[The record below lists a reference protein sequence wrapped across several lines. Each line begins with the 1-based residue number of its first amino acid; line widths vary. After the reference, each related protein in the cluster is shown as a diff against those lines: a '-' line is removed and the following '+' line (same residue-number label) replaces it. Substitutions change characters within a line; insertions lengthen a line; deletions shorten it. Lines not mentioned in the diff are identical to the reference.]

1 MNGNKKSQ
9 TDDQYKPLYYRAMI
23 DGNLLL
29 LKTILILNSGAL
41 ASILVAISRSD
52 DSGFAQVVIAAA
64 YKFWWGLLAAIISLM
79 TFKPLEE
86 DFDDLKKHWDKHK
99 PMIIFSAFLVLF
111 SCGIFLYGIRIILAG
126 LTTLWPEAVSVD
138 G

>member
-1 MNGNKKSQ
+1 MSQ
-9 TDDQYKPLYYRAMI
+9 TENKYLPLYYRAI
-23 DGNLLL
+23 VDGNLLL

-64 YKFWWGLLAAIISLM
+64 YKFWWGLLAAIFALA
-79 TFKPLEE
+79 TYVPLEE
-86 DFDDLKKHWDKHK
+86 GFDDLKKHLNERK

-126 LTTLWPEAVSVD
+126 LITLWPEAVSVD